1 MPEPADTADFLQ
13 IEIRVQSAESL
24 RRLLANPLV
33 DFGCRAATRRRP
45 DGVVVIDAFIA
56 APLVDTLRRDG
67 HEVDVV
73 ANASAVARQRAEEVG
88 RADLFERGRPSR
100 RGLVRDV
107 PARPDAEAQ

>member
-1 MPEPADTADFLQ
+1 MPEPADSPDFLQ

-33 DFGCRAATRRRP
+33 DFGCRA
-45 DGVVVIDAFIA
+45 
-56 APLVDTLRRDG
+56 DG
-67 HEVDVV
+67 HEVDVG
-73 ANASAVARQRAEEVG
+73 ANASAVARERAEEVG

-107 PARPDAEAQ
+107 PAWPDAEAP

>member
-1 MPEPADTADFLQ
+1 MAEPVESPDILQ
-13 IEIRVQSAESL
+13 IEIHVRSGESL

-33 DFGCRAATRRRP
+33 DFGCRAATRRCP
-45 DGVVVIDAFIA
+45 DGVLVIDAFIA
-56 APLVDTLRRDG
+56 APLVETLRRDG

-73 ANASAVARQRAEEVG
+73 ANASAVARERAVEVG

-107 PARPDAEAQ
+107 APRSDVEAE

>member
-1 MPEPADTADFLQ
+1 MPEPADTPDVLQ
-13 IEIRVQSAESL
+13 IEIRLQGGESL

-73 ANASAVARQRAEEVG
+73 ANASAIARERAVEVG

-107 PARPDAEAQ
+107 PARPDAEAH